1 MSSVGLRDIL
11 PHIAT
16 GMSAAMKLPREETT
30 TAAALSYAHTGG
42 YVENDYLPEMR
53 GQQGRRNIRAMSDNA
68 TIGGLLVCL
77 HNLFRTTEWHVDPA
91 SDVSDPDKA
100 ADLAGWAYRVM
111 TEMGDST
118 NPLGGSWDAFLYYMA
133 SALENG
139 WAYVNVAK
147 MLRPD
152 GTIGVGEIVH
162 VHPDTLSHWSQV
174 NEKRV
179 DGLYQYPPDTGGNVF
194 VPLESSILFTPEPF
208 KGSPEGRSILRPAY
222 GDWFYYKRLV
232 SFRAI
237 MAERMCGFPV
247 VTANSD
253 LKGIANNTSLPE
265 PDRKQAAAA
274 IKEIEKIGPNIKVG
288 KQGSVTLWTK
298 PYQEVD
304 ADGNLR
310 YSSHMQLK
318 LELLTP
324 QGGALIDYDA
334 AIRSHEMNI
343 AKSVLA
349 SWIMMG
355 GEGTSGAQNGIGS
368 QYDAFVRAAKSN
380 MNALAICLTR
390 QLIPM
395 LWRWNGLDP
404 EYMPSVRAGRIDTTT
419 VEALGRYVESLTR
432 AGVVV
437 TDPETEEHL
446 RREAGLP
453 IPDTLSD
460 GLR

>member
-1 MSSVGLRDIL
+1 
-11 PHIAT
+11 
-16 GMSAAMKLPREETT
+16 MKLPREETT

-100 ADLAGWAYRVM
+100 SELAGWTYRVM
-111 TEMGDST
+111 TEMGDNT

-179 DGLYQYPPDTGGNVF
+179 DGLYQYPPDSGGNVF

-253 LKGIANNTSLPE
+253 LKKLANDLNVA
-265 PDRKQAAAA
+265 DDIRKQAAKAVSD
-274 IKEIEKIGPNIKVG
+274 IEKIGPNVKLG
-288 KQGSVTLWTK
+288 KQACATLWTQ
-298 PYQEVD
+298 PYQDVD
-304 ADGNLR
+304 ADGNRR
-310 YSSHMQLK
+310 YSSHWQLK

-324 QGGALIDYDA
+324 QGSALIDYDA

-432 AGVVV
+432 AGMVV